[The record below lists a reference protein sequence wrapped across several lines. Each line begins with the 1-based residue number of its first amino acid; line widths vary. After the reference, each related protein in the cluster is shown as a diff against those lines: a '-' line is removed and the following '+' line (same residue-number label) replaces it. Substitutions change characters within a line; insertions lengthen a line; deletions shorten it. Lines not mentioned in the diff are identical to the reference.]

1 MSRKRSEQKKK
12 QEKKGMLRKKKKSL
26 RKTAIF
32 FFFLFVNTKQ
42 QRKAWV
48 AVDSVG
54 YNGLQLLRKKNSG
67 KNTILAA
74 GLLIQ

>member
-1 MSRKRSEQKKK
+1 
-12 QEKKGMLRKKKKSL
+12 MLRKKKKEPKKNCSL
-26 RKTAIF
+26 L
-32 FFFLFVNTKQ
+32 FFLFVNTKQ